1 MERAIADGNIIEILD
16 SLLKTDKQTT
26 DKFKKLLDV
35 TDMESVVHFN
45 SEVAEKLEFLDF
57 LHELNYGKISTYI
70 LERKQLHKIVEKQ
83 LWLFGESYNGVP
95 NMLWSDKKIAKIF
108 EDLRTQYMT
117 YEPTKEDENL
127 VEIKGE
133 GLNDITD
140 LFFTNEKPMDDGSKE
155 FMIVELK
162 APKCKISQK
171 ELTQIKKYAFAIE
184 STAAIPK
191 HKARYKLLL
200 ISADVTAQAKSE
212 IKSLSAAYKKAFL
225 IEQKQDVDIEIYMMT
240 WAELISIQR
249 TKLNYLSKQ
258 LKIKDKS
265 VKQKFEEEYP
275 ALINQKMR
283 TMLKKVS

>member
-1 MERAIADGNIIEILD
+1 MSRL
-16 SLLKTDKQTT
+16 
-26 DKFKKLLDV
+26 
-35 TDMESVVHFN
+35 
-45 SEVAEKLEFLDF
+45 
-57 LHELNYGKISTYI
+57 
-70 LERKQLHKIVEKQ
+70 
-83 LWLFGESYNGVP
+83 
-95 NMLWSDKKIAKIF
+95 
-108 EDLRTQYMT
+108 
-117 YEPTKEDENL
+117 KEDENL
-127 VEIKGE
+127 IEIKGE

-191 HKARYKLLL
+191 NKAKYKLLL

>member
-1 MERAIADGNIIEILD
+1 M
-16 SLLKTDKQTT
+16 
-26 DKFKKLLDV
+26 
-35 TDMESVVHFN
+35 
-45 SEVAEKLEFLDF
+45 
-57 LHELNYGKISTYI
+57 
-70 LERKQLHKIVEKQ
+70 
-83 LWLFGESYNGVP
+83 WLFGESYNGVP

-108 EDLRTQYMT
+108 EDLRTQYMS

-127 VEIKGE
+127 IEIKGE

-191 HKARYKLLL
+191 NKAKYKLLL